1 MIKDPGTLLPAAL
14 SLSFLNDLPPMN
26 PSKEQPLSQD
36 DIGSLADIVMVMQ
49 RRFMASL
56 MGELARGKVSFPQF
70 FLLGHLCAQGGTGMS
85 RIAELMNH
93 STPAA
98 TGLVQRLE
106 KLGYVRRS
114 HEADDRRK
122 VTVAATPKG
131 KRLVEGIRQEMIGNL
146 EKVMGR
152 LDPGDQNAW
161 LDIYRKIHE
170 YCTSCHR

>member
-1 MIKDPGTLLPAAL
+1 
-14 SLSFLNDLPPMN
+14 MN
-26 PSKEQPLSQD
+26 PSKEQPLNTEEV
-36 DIGSLADIVMVMQ
+36 GSLADIVMVMQ

-70 FLLGHLCAQGGTGMS
+70 FLLGHLCSQGPTGMS

-106 KLGYVRRS
+106 KLGYVHRT
-114 HEADDRRK
+114 HEREDRRK
-122 VTVAATPKG
+122 VNVVATPKG
-131 KRLVEGIRQEMIGNL
+131 TRLVEGIRQEMIGNL
-146 EKVMGR
+146 EKVMGM
-152 LDPGDQNAW
+152 LEPGEQRAW
-161 LDIYRKIHE
+161 LDIYRKIHD

>member
-1 MIKDPGTLLPAAL
+1 MSPPSIPPDRAL
-14 SLSFLNDLPPMN
+14 DRN
-26 PSKEQPLSQD
+26 EV
-36 DIGSLADIVMVMQ
+36 GSLASIIMVMQ

-70 FLLGHLCAQGGTGMS
+70 FLLGHLCSCPSGMS
-85 RIAELMNH
+85 RIAELMGH

-114 HEADDRRK
+114 LEKEDRRK
-122 VTVAATPKG
+122 VTVTATPKG
-131 KRLVEGIRQEMIGNL
+131 IHLVEGIRQEMIGNL
-146 EKVMGR
+146 EKVMDR
-152 LDPGDQNAW
+152 LEPQEQRAW
-161 LDIYRKIHE
+161 LDIYGKIND

>member
-1 MIKDPGTLLPAAL
+1 MTSSKD
-14 SLSFLNDLPPMN
+14 
-26 PSKEQPLSQD
+26 QPLQRD
-36 DIGSLADIVMVMQ
+36 EVGSLADIVMVMQ

-70 FLLGHLCAQGGTGMS
+70 FLLGHLCSQGPTGMS

-106 KLGYVRRS
+106 KLGYVRRT
-114 HEADDRRK
+114 HEREDRRK
-122 VTVAATPKG
+122 VNVAATPKG
-131 KRLVEGIRQEMIGNL
+131 TRLVEGIRQEMIGNL
-146 EKVMGR
+146 EKVMGM
-152 LDPGDQNAW
+152 LEPGEQRAW

-170 YCTSCHR
+170 YCTSCNR

>member
-1 MIKDPGTLLPAAL
+1 MT
-14 SLSFLNDLPPMN
+14 
-26 PSKEQPLSQD
+26 PSKEQPLNHGEV
-36 DIGSLADIVMVMQ
+36 GSLADIIMVMQ

-70 FLLGHLCAQGGTGMS
+70 FLLGHLCSQGSTGMS

-106 KLGYVRRS
+106 KLGYARRT
-114 HEADDRRK
+114 HDKTDRRK
-122 VTVAATPKG
+122 VSVAATAKG
-131 KRLVEGIRQEMIGNL
+131 SRLVEGIRQEMISNL
-146 EKVMGR
+146 EKVMGMLEPHEQR
-152 LDPGDQNAW
+152 AW
-161 LDIYRKIHE
+161 LDIYGKIHD

>member
-1 MIKDPGTLLPAAL
+1 
-14 SLSFLNDLPPMN
+14 MN
-26 PSKEQPLSQD
+26 PSKEQPLNTEEV
-36 DIGSLADIVMVMQ
+36 GSLADIVMVMQ

-70 FLLGHLCAQGGTGMS
+70 FLLGHLCSQGPTGMS

-106 KLGYVRRS
+106 KLGYVHRT
-114 HEADDRRK
+114 HEREDRRK
-122 VTVAATPKG
+122 VNVIATPKG
-131 KRLVEGIRQEMIGNL
+131 TRLVEGIRQEMIGNL
-146 EKVMGR
+146 EKVMGM
-152 LDPGDQNAW
+152 LKPGEQRAW
-161 LDIYRKIHE
+161 LDIYRKIHD

>member
-1 MIKDPGTLLPAAL
+1 MP
-14 SLSFLNDLPPMN
+14 SSND
-26 PSKEQPLSQD
+26 QPLHLD
-36 DIGSLADIVMVMQ
+36 EVGSLADIVMVMQ

-70 FLLGHLCAQGGTGMS
+70 FLLGHLCSQGPTGMS

-106 KLGYVRRS
+106 KLGYVRRT
-114 HEADDRRK
+114 HEREDRRK
-122 VTVAATPKG
+122 VNVAATPKG
-131 KRLVEGIRQEMIGNL
+131 TRLVEGIRQEMIGNL
-146 EKVMGR
+146 EKVMGMLEPR
-152 LDPGDQNAW
+152 EQRAW
-161 LDIYRKIHE
+161 LDIYRKIHD

>member
-1 MIKDPGTLLPAAL
+1 MT
-14 SLSFLNDLPPMN
+14 
-26 PSKEQPLSQD
+26 PSKEQPLNHEEV
-36 DIGSLADIVMVMQ
+36 GSLADIVMVMQ

-70 FLLGHLCAQGGTGMS
+70 FLLGHLCSLGPTGMS

-114 HEADDRRK
+114 HEREDRRK
-122 VTVAATPKG
+122 VNVVATPKG
-131 KRLVEGIRQEMIGNL
+131 TRLVEGIRQEMIGNL
-146 EKVMGR
+146 EKVMGMLEADEQR
-152 LDPGDQNAW
+152 AW
-161 LDIYRKIHE
+161 LDIYRKIHD